1 MTIPFSDPLDQFEHG
16 TSAAS
21 EAPAGGNNKAANPL
35 LLKQKR
41 SLGRYFVDPHLH
53 RQFEQ
58 LIICERG
65 AGTLLLDQGRH
76 TFEAPAV
83 LVVPSLVVHGLSFD
97 DSSERWVVSVA
108 RSYFQ
113 EIAMRAPDISEVFS
127 RGGCIRFAA
136 HDRDYLELQH
146 VLEKLEWEQKRSA
159 RCREIVTEALLI
171 DLLVG
176 VLRKIQDDRAR
187 QIAENASDE
196 EVHRNFIKM
205 VEEHHTENWSLQKFA
220 EALNVSVPRLRA
232 ACCNTGGESPIRII
246 NSRILLEAKRYLTH
260 SALSVSEIARRL
272 GFEDASYFSRFFK
285 SRCGQT
291 PTFYKASKRGLRRIF
306 EQSRP
311 AEEPAAAGATPRSQT

>member
-1 MTIPFSDPLDQFEHG
+1 MHETVRAG
-16 TSAAS
+16 AS
-21 EAPAGGNNKAANPL
+21 PDTLVFDAGCSL

-41 SLGRYFVDPHLH
+41 SLGRYSVDPHLH

-65 AGTLLLDQGRH
+65 AGTLLLAQGRH

-83 LVVPSLVVHGLSFD
+83 IVVPSLIVHGLSFD

-108 RSYFQ
+108 KSYFQ
-113 EIAMRAPDISEVFS
+113 EITMRAPEISEVFS
-127 RGGCIRFAA
+127 RGGCIRFGA

-146 VLEKLEWEQKRSA
+146 VLEKLEWEQTRSE
-159 RCREIVTEALLI
+159 RCREIVTEALLL

-187 QIAENASDE
+187 HIAQNASDE
-196 EVHRNFIKM
+196 QVHRNFMKM

-220 EALNVSVPRLRA
+220 EALNVSVPRLRTACGKA
-232 ACCNTGGESPIRII
+232 AGESPIRII
-246 NSRILLEAKRYLTH
+246 NSRLLLEAKRYLTH
-260 SALSVSEIARRL
+260 TTLSVSEIAHRL

-285 SRCGQT
+285 SRCGET
-291 PTFYKASKRGLRRIF
+291 PTLYKASKRGLRRIF
-306 EQSRP
+306 EQSRST
-311 AEEPAAAGATPRSQT
+311 EEPAARATPRSQT

>member
-1 MTIPFSDPLDQFEHG
+1 MTMPFNDPLGSLDHG
-16 TSAAS
+16 AGAAN
-21 EAPAGGNNKAANPL
+21 ETVAGGNSRPANSL

-65 AGTLLLDQGRH
+65 AGTLLVDQSRH

-83 LVVPSLVVHGLSFD
+83 LVVPSLIVHGLSFD

-108 RSYFQ
+108 KSYFQ
-113 EIAMRAPDISEVFS
+113 EITMRAPDISEVFS
-127 RGGCIRFAA
+127 RGSCVRFGP

-176 VLRKIQDDRAR
+176 VLRKIQGERAR
-187 QIAENASDE
+187 HIAENACDE
-196 EVHRNFIKM
+196 QVHQNFMKM

-232 ACCNTGGESPIRII
+232 ACCNTVGESPIRII

-260 SALSVSEIARRL
+260 TTLSVAEIAHRL

-291 PTFYKASKRGLRRIF
+291 PTLYKASKRGLRGIF

-311 AEEPAAAGATPRSQT
+311 AEEPAARATPRSQT

>member
-1 MTIPFSDPLDQFEHG
+1 MTIPFNDPLGQFDHG
-16 TSAAS
+16 SVAAS
-21 EAPAGGNNKAANPL
+21 EAPSGGKSKLAHPL

-41 SLGRYFVDPHLH
+41 SLGRYAVAPHLH

-65 AGTLLLDQGRH
+65 AGTLLLEDGRH
-76 TFEAPAV
+76 AFEAPAI
-83 LVVPSLVVHGLSFD
+83 LVVPSLLVHGLSFD

-113 EIAMRAPDISEVFS
+113 EITMRAPDISEVFS
-127 RGGCIRFAA
+127 RGESVRFAA
-136 HDRDYLELQH
+136 HDREYLELQH

-159 RCREIVTEALLI
+159 RCREVVTEALLV

-187 QIAENASDE
+187 DIAENASDE
-196 EVHRNFIKM
+196 EVHRNFTKM
-205 VEEHHTENWSLQKFA
+205 VEEQYAANWSLQKFA
-220 EALNVSVPRLRA
+220 DALSVTVPRLRT
-232 ACCNTGGESPIRII
+232 ACRNTGGESPIRII

-260 SALSVSEIARRL
+260 TPLSVAEIAHRL

-291 PTFYKASKRGLRRIF
+291 PTLYKAGKRGLRHIF

-311 AEEPAAAGATPRSQT
+311 PEEPPARATPRSQS

>member
-1 MTIPFSDPLDQFEHG
+1 MTIPFNDPLDHFDHG
-16 TSAAS
+16 TPAAS
-21 EAPAGGNNKAANPL
+21 ATPGGGKSQAANPL

-41 SLGRYFVDPHLH
+41 SLGRYAVDPHLH

-65 AGTLLLDQGRH
+65 AGTLVLDEGRYS
-76 TFEAPAV
+76 FEAPAI
-83 LVVPSLVVHGLSFD
+83 LVVPSLTVHGLCFD

-113 EIAMRAPDISEVFS
+113 EITMHAPEILEVLA
-127 RGGCIRFAA
+127 GGRCIRFSA
-136 HDRDYLELQH
+136 HDREYLELQH

-187 QIAENASDE
+187 DMAESASDA
-196 EVHRNFIKM
+196 EVHRNFTKL
-205 VEEHHTENWSLQKFA
+205 VEEHHSENWSLQRFA
-220 EALNVSVPRLRA
+220 EALSVSVARLRT
-232 ACCNTGGESPIRII
+232 ACRNTGGESPIRII

-260 SALSVSEIARRL
+260 TALSVSEIAHRL
-272 GFEDASYFSRFFK
+272 GFADASYFSRFFK
-285 SRCGQT
+285 ARCGHT
-291 PTFYKASKRGLRRIF
+291 PTLYKASKRGLRRIF
-306 EQSRP
+306 EQNRSTEAPPVRVSS
-311 AEEPAAAGATPRSQT
+311 RSQS

>member
-1 MTIPFSDPLDQFEHG
+1 MTSPFNDPLSQFDHG
-16 TSAAS
+16 AAVAN
-21 EAPAGGNNKAANPL
+21 EAPSAGNSKPANPL

-65 AGTLLLDQGRH
+65 AGTLLLDQSRQ

-83 LVVPSLVVHGLSFD
+83 LVVPSLIVHGLSFD
-97 DSSERWVVSVA
+97 DSSERWVVSVSK
-108 RSYFQ
+108 SYFQ
-113 EIAMRAPDISEVFS
+113 EITLRAPQIPEVFS
-127 RGGCIRFAA
+127 GGGCIRFAA

-159 RCREIVTEALLI
+159 SCREIVTEALLI

-187 QIAENASDE
+187 HSAENASDE
-196 EVHRNFIKM
+196 EVHRGFMKM
-205 VEEHHTENWSLQKFA
+205 VEEHHTENWSLQRFA
-220 EALNVSVPRLRA
+220 EALNVSVARLRT

-260 SALSVSEIARRL
+260 TNLSVADVARQL

-291 PTFYKASKRGLRRIF
+291 PTLYKASKRGLRRIF
-306 EQSRP
+306 EQSRSTEDP
-311 AEEPAAAGATPRSQT
+311 AAGAPPRSKA